1 MNPYL
6 ERNFDAW
13 RVAVCLAMSL
23 LLSSAC
29 RREPIFAAETMAADF
44 DLLWS
49 TLNARY
55 AYLDRK
61 ATDWPCVR
69 QRYGPEAAK
78 TASLEDFEAL
88 LERALE
94 ELYDPHTHLKVNTSR
109 STRLVPSGLDVWAEW
124 QEGRA
129 VVTQLRPGFS
139 AEQAGL
145 RPGMRLLSV
154 AGVPIDEAV
163 RRRIGAC
170 VPKNDP
176 GARSWALLALLAG
189 THDTPRRLEVEGPD
203 GKPRRFELDRPE
215 HLRVD
220 AAPPQTKVASSVL
233 EQSIGYVQVRDLGSD
248 ETLPLFDG
256 ALHALR
262 DTRALILDLRDTP
275 GGGNTSVAEPIL
287 GSFVERTQ
295 GYQRILPPGGEPW
308 VRTVSPRGTTYR
320 APLVVLVS
328 RWTGS
333 MAEGMAIGLD
343 GMGRASVVGTRMAGL
358 NGAVFD
364 LELPNTRIRLA
375 YAGEKL
381 SHLDGTPREDF
392 VPRAPVDLSV
402 HDIEWPG
409 DPILEVGLRTARR
422 LAGIAPGTTRGN
434 PELHRSVTYDTTHD
448 LRHLTVLYRR

>member
-1 MNPYL
+1 MGRCYARELASVCFAVSLSL
-6 ERNFDAW
+6 EP
-13 RVAVCLAMSL
+13 
-23 LLSSAC
+23 AC
-29 RREPIFAAETMAADF
+29 RREPSFTPESMAADF

-55 AYLDRK
+55 AYFDRK

-78 TASLEDFEAL
+78 AASPRDFVTL
-88 LERALE
+88 LERALD
-94 ELYDPHTHLKVNTSR
+94 ELYDRHTHLKVNTSH

-124 QEGRA
+124 QDGRA
-129 VVTQLRPGFS
+129 VITQLRPGFG

-145 RPGMRLLSV
+145 RPGMRLLTV
-154 AGVPIDEAV
+154 AGVPIEEAV

-170 VPKNDP
+170 VSKDDP

-189 THDTPRRLEVEGPD
+189 THDTPRRVEVEGPD
-203 GKPRRFELDRPE
+203 GKPRPFELDRPE
-215 HLRVD
+215 HLR
-220 AAPPQTKVASSVL
+220 AGATPPAPKVASRVL
-233 EQSIGYVQVRDLGSD
+233 DDSIGYLHVRDLGSD
-248 ETLPLFDG
+248 ETLPLFDA

-262 DTRALILDLRDTP
+262 GTRALILDLRDTP
-275 GGGNTSVAEPIL
+275 GGGNTSVAEPML
-287 GSFVERTQ
+287 GRFVERTQ
-295 GYQRILPPGGEPW
+295 GYQQILPRGGEPW
-308 VRTVSPRGTTYR
+308 VRTVSPRGTAYR
-320 APLVVLVS
+320 APLVVLVA

-343 GMGRASVVGTRMAGL
+343 GMGRATVVGTRMAGL

-381 SHLDGTPREDF
+381 SHVDGTPREDF
-392 VPRAPVDLSV
+392 VPRVLVDLSDREV
-402 HDIEWPG
+402 ARLS

-422 LAGIAPGTTRGN
+422 LAGIAPATAREAPHHSEERPNEMQRTR
-434 PELHRSVTYDTTHD
+434 PAQASEP
-448 LRHLTVLYRR
+448 RR

>member
-1 MNPYL
+1 MGRCYARELASVCFAVSLSL
-6 ERNFDAW
+6 EP
-13 RVAVCLAMSL
+13 
-23 LLSSAC
+23 AC
-29 RREPIFAAETMAADF
+29 RREPSFTPESMAADF

-55 AYLDRK
+55 AYFDRK

-78 TASLEDFEAL
+78 AASPRDFVTL
-88 LERALE
+88 LERALD
-94 ELYDPHTHLKVNTSR
+94 ELYDRHTHLKVNTSH

-124 QEGRA
+124 QDGRA
-129 VVTQLRPGFS
+129 VITQLRPGFS

-145 RPGMRLLSV
+145 RPGMRLLTV
-154 AGVPIDEAV
+154 AGVPIEEAV

-170 VPKNDP
+170 VSKDDP

-189 THDTPRRLEVEGPD
+189 THDTPRRVEVEGPD
-203 GKPRRFELDRPE
+203 GKPRPFELDRPE
-215 HLRVD
+215 HLR
-220 AAPPQTKVASSVL
+220 AGATPPAPKVASRVL
-233 EQSIGYVQVRDLGSD
+233 DDSIGYLHVRDLGSD
-248 ETLPLFDG
+248 ETLPLFDA

-262 DTRALILDLRDTP
+262 GTRALILDLRDTP
-275 GGGNTSVAEPIL
+275 GGGNTSVAEPML
-287 GSFVERTQ
+287 GRFVERTQ
-295 GYQRILPPGGEPW
+295 GYQQILPRGGEPW
-308 VRTVSPRGTTYR
+308 VRTVSPRGTAYR
-320 APLVVLVS
+320 APLVVLVA

-343 GMGRASVVGTRMAGL
+343 GMGRATVVGTRMAGL

-381 SHLDGTPREDF
+381 SHVDGTPREDF
-392 VPRAPVDLSV
+392 VPRVLVDLSDREV
-402 HDIEWPG
+402 ARLS

-422 LAGIAPGTTRGN
+422 LAGIAPATVREAPHHSEERPNEMQRTR
-434 PELHRSVTYDTTHD
+434 PAQASEP
-448 LRHLTVLYRR
+448 RR